1 MADSTAKG
9 EAGCRICA
17 KPSLLIADYRR
28 EQAITRVP
36 LLVVTKPDVVELV
49 GTGGLGL
56 GQ

>member
-1 MADSTAKG
+1 MVPPKVKQVAAY
-9 EAGCRICA
+9 CA

-36 LLVVTKPDVVELV
+36 LSVVTKPDVVELV
-49 GTGGLGL
+49 GTGGFGL